1 MATGSSDGGVGRA
14 AVVTGAGSGIG
25 RATAVQLAARGLHV
39 IAVGRTEATLT
50 ATCDAIADAG
60 GDADAVVADVGDAAA
75 PDALVAALGER
86 SVAALVHAAGH
97 HVHQSFVD
105 TTPEAFDQQ
114 VAVNLRGPFFLTQA
128 LVGRFADGAG
138 VVFVGS
144 ITSERARDRHIAYA
158 STKAALLGLTKH
170 LAAELAPTVRVNCVS
185 PGATATAMLS
195 AYVDASTAGLS
206 EEEQRRRRITDK
218 ARLLLGRVAD
228 PAEVA
233 ATIVHL
239 AVDATAVTGVDV
251 AVDVGY
257 KAS

>member
-1 MATGSSDGGVGRA
+1 MAHA
-14 AVVTGAGSGIG
+14 AIVTGAGSGIG
-25 RATAVQLAARGLHV
+25 RATAVVLGQRGLHV
-39 IAVGRTEATLT
+39 VAVGRTEATLA
-50 ATCDAIADAG
+50 ATCDAARSDG
-60 GDADAVVADVGDAAA
+60 GSAEAVVADVGDDAAV
-75 PDALVAALGER
+75 PALIGALGDR
-86 SVAALVHAAGH
+86 PVGVLVHAAAH
-97 HVHQSFVD
+97 HEHQTFAE
-105 TTPEAFDQQ
+105 TTPDAFDRQ

-128 LVGRFADGAG
+128 LVPRFADGAG

-158 STKAALLGLTKH
+158 ATKAALLGLTKH

-195 AYVDASTAGLS
+195 AYVDASTADLS
-206 EEEQRRRRITDK
+206 EEEQRRRRIADK

-228 PAEVA
+228 PSEVA

-239 AVDATAVTGVDV
+239 ALDASAVTGVDV